1 MAQLKDSVVQGSLRV
16 TDTLY
21 TTNLNLSSATASQ
34 IVKTDANKNLISGA
48 LTSTEIPSLSITDKT
63 TGTLPVSRGGTGAES
78 FTVNCAIV
86 SNASSTTGA
95 LTTRGILNNTSGGA
109 LGWNSSGV
117 THTDN
122 LRFMTVNTL
131 AYWNGAHSGTSSNL
145 AYCNKG
151 AFGNMAIKTVGTG
164 FSDSSNTLSIAYGT
178 AASTSL
184 QGNQVLFK
192 LNNADKTASS
202 AASFYAPTGGG
213 TAGQYLK
220 AVGATSTPT
229 WETFSAS
236 TVGLGNVTNDTQ
248 VKASLGT
255 TAGDILYWS
264 GSPVVPTRF
273 AGNTTNTKKF
283 LTMTSSTPAWVEIYE
298 IPTGGTQGQA
308 LIKSSNS
315 DGAVTWG
322 AVGGVMKPTTNTAT
336 AFYVTGSESNLEN
349 TADAVF
355 DTAVYI
361 QNSKLFGAAWN
372 DYAEF
377 RETTK
382 PVEPGRCIVE
392 NGDGTLS
399 LSTERMQAGAEI
411 VSDTFGFA
419 IGETDKCRTPIAVSG
434 RVLAYMYDRTNVKIG
449 APVCSGPNGT
459 VSQMTEQEAR
469 DYPWLIIGT
478 ISAIPQEKTWGSGN
492 VQVDNRIW
500 IRVR

>member
-1 MAQLKDSVVQGSLRV
+1 MAQLKDSVVQGSLRI

-21 TTNLNLSSATASQ
+21 TTNLNLSSLTASKA
-34 IVKTDANKNLISGA
+34 VVTDANKNLASEDLSVNAPTASGNATAFVTSVSQSATGKISA
-48 LTSTEIPSLSITDKT
+48 SKANLDTSGTWSGNAGTATKWASTQTVYVTLGTAST
-63 TGTLPVSRGGTGAES
+63 TTTLQGGSNSAQTIGVNGTLAVANGGTGVTKVNKNLFFAGS
-78 FTVNCAIV
+78 ASTDNQAPGFRAIDITDLPTVTIGKGGTNITSYTLGDILYCSQADTLAKL
-86 SNASSTTGA
+86 NGNTT
-95 LTTRGILNNTSGGA
+95 TTRKFLRSVATTS
-109 LGWNSSGV
+109 
-117 THTDN
+117 
-122 LRFMTVNTL
+122 
-131 AYWNGAHSGTSSNL
+131 
-145 AYCNKG
+145 
-151 AFGNMAIKTVGTG
+151 
-164 FSDSSNTLSIAYGT
+164 GT
-178 AASTSL
+178 AAAPAWDT
-184 QGNQVLFK
+184 VT
-192 LNNADKTASS
+192 KTD
-202 AASFYAPTGGG
+202 
-213 TAGQYLK
+213 
-220 AVGATSTPT
+220 
-229 WETFSAS
+229 
-236 TVGLGNVTNDTQ
+236 VGLSNVTNDAQ

-255 TAGDILYWS
+255 TAGDMLYWS
-264 GSPVVPTRF
+264 GSPVAPTRF

-283 LTMTSSTPAWVEIYE
+283 LTMSNSAPAWTEIYE

-308 LIKSSNS
+308 LIKSSDSN
-315 DGAVTWG
+315 GAVTWG

-336 AFYVTGSESNLEN
+336 AFYVTGSESTTEN

-355 DTAVYI
+355 DTAVYV

-377 RETTK
+377 RETTE
-382 PVEPGRCIVE
+382 PVEPGRCIIE

-434 RVLAYMYDRTNVKIG
+434 RVLAYMYDRTHIKIG

-478 ISAIPQEKTWGSGN
+478 ISAIPTEETWGSGN
-492 VQVDNRIW
+492 GSTKNRIW